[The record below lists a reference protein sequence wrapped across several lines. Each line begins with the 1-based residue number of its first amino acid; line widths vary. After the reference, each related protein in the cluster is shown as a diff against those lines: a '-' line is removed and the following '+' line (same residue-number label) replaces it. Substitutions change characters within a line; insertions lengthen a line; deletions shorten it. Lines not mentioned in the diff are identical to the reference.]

1 MITEYRQ
8 TNFAGSKL
16 IMLNETLISSLRNHD
31 HKAMDQLFNLYWEF
45 VFDAAFKKTGDE
57 EVAQDITQ
65 EIFISLWENRSS
77 LDIAGSLQGYLYGA
91 VKYRVINYFR
101 SQAIRNRHQAE
112 LSYLLNQQQMPDTD
126 ARLILKDL
134 NHDVEQALA
143 RLPERMRLVVSMSR
157 KQDRSIK
164 EIALELGVSA
174 QTVKNQITA
183 AMKILRENLSYIL
196 FIAFLLS

>member
-1 MITEYRQ
+1 
-8 TNFAGSKL
+8 
-16 IMLNETLISSLRNHD
+16 MLNETLISSLRNHD

-65 EIFISLWENRSS
+65 EIFISLCENRSS

-101 SQAIRNRHQAE
+101 SQAIKNGHQAE
-112 LSYLLNQQQMPDTD
+112 LSYLLNQQQMPGTD

-134 NHDVEQALA
+134 NHDVEQVLD

-157 KQDRSIK
+157 KQDRSVK